1 MCAFV
6 VSFVDM
12 DAPAHTQQRGLV
24 EPSFDLAAVRTPA
37 MRSLIQ
43 TEIDAALKNLKQK
56 GDKGAVVDFNTE
68 FAQPVV
74 TNIMSATNNDNNTG
88 GFRGDVRVCAP
99 LPDS

>member
-1 MCAFV
+1 
-6 VSFVDM
+6 M
-12 DAPAHTQQRGLV
+12 DPPSHTQQRGLV

-43 TEIDAALKNLKQK
+43 TEIDAALKNFKQK

-74 TNIMSATNNDNNTG
+74 TNIMSETNNDSNS
-88 GFRGDVRVCAP
+88 RRWPRHRALVCP